1 MATRVMGD
9 CDIVASRDAMRTRP
23 GNFGRRYEGMEII
36 CIRTVLTDVYPLLRK
51 DRPRVARN
59 AYLTWLCSVVCSFV
73 RVASFSVHN
82 YRDRVISSCPA
93 RMDSTLTIQRTL
105 FTIAISNLQS
115 CPYCTKPLDLSKTP
129 LTLHRTNL
137 LTKLSG
143 LLTSSDLMLLDPE
156 FCPLIQSLALDPF
169 RLEVEV
175 KCICE
180 SVVVITAMFQRS

>member
-1 MATRVMGD
+1 MLLQISPRSKLVTLGEMATRVMGD
-9 CDIVASRDAMRTRP
+9 CDIVASHDAMRTRP

-36 CIRTVLTDVYPLLRK
+36 CIRTVLTDVYPLLRQ

-59 AYLTWLCSVVCSFV
+59 AYVAWLFGRLFV
-73 RVASFSVHN
+73 RTSRVTSVHN

-137 LTKLSG
+137 LTKLSRP
-143 LLTSSDLMLLDPE
+143 LTSSDLMLLDPE
-156 FCPLIQSLALDPF
+156 FCPVIQSLAMDPF
-169 RLEVEV
+169 R
-175 KCICE
+175 
-180 SVVVITAMFQRS
+180 S

>member
-1 MATRVMGD
+1 
-9 CDIVASRDAMRTRP
+9 
-23 GNFGRRYEGMEII
+23 
-36 CIRTVLTDVYPLLRK
+36 
-51 DRPRVARN
+51 
-59 AYLTWLCSVVCSFV
+59 
-73 RVASFSVHN
+73 VHN

-169 RLEVEV
+169 RSLVEV

-180 SVVVITAMFQRS
+180 SVVVITAMVQES